1 MVPTRFLSKKISRR
15 RYLSHFRSIHR
26 GAYFAEL
33 RTTTVRKLLPESW
46 GFLCPVHTPD
56 GSPCGLLNHLTANCQ
71 VVTHEPESPEESE
84 AALTMVLTGL
94 GMTPSTASGAIPSSH
109 LVVMVDGK
117 VVGSI
122 KTTIAPAM
130 VAHLRA
136 IKAAKLATEGAI
148 TPDATIL
155 PIVAEEEAVPSH
167 LEIVHMPF
175 ERGAPYP
182 GVFLYTQ
189 AARMVRPVRQL
200 SSGAAE
206 LIGSLEQ
213 HNMNIRCPDG
223 GPGGSKNLRFTHE
236 EFSTHAMLSVVAS
249 LTPYSDFNQ
258 SPRNMYQCQMAKQ
271 TMGTAA
277 QALEHRTDNK
287 MYRLQTPQT
296 PITRTERYSEY
307 VMDEFPNGTNA
318 VVAVLAYTGYD
329 MEDAMILN
337 KSSVERGFAHASLY
351 KTETIDLRDEKGMD
365 MKFVAEAGRLK
376 KPSVGVVGIK
386 KEDRPV
392 GAFGAEYPQ
401 MIPSSPASISIA
413 EKGVKPEGNHKEA
426 QIIDIDG
433 LPHIGAAVWPGQTY
447 YTAADKLTGRG
458 KSGKMKGEETAIVEQ
473 VTIVGHPKDKEI
485 KQANIRLRFN
495 RNPVIGDK
503 FSSRHGQKGVLS
515 RLYDDVD
522 MPFCESTGMRPD
534 LLINPHAFPS
544 RMTIGMLIESLT
556 GKAGA
561 ITGQFVDASP
571 FQSAD
576 ADMPI
581 DPCEDFSKAL
591 EAAGFAKNG
600 GEVMISGVSGEPF
613 PVDIYIGVVHY
624 QRLRHMVSD
633 KFQVR
638 STGPINPL
646 TRQPIKGRK
655 FGGGIRFGEMERDSL
670 LAHGAAYLLHDRL
683 HACSDYHVMDV
694 CANCGLLVSTLTV
707 PHAASDTIGY
717 HATRGTD
724 TGGVGARGT
733 VMCKLCDT
741 GKYVERVALPFV
753 FKYLVS
759 ELAAMNIRCSLDVK

>member
-1 MVPTRFLSKKISRR
+1 M
-15 RYLSHFRSIHR
+15 
-26 GAYFAEL
+26 
-33 RTTTVRKLLPESW
+33 RKLLPESW

-56 GSPCGLLNHLTANCQ
+56 GSPCGLLNHLTADCRI
-71 VVTHEPESPEESE
+71 VTHEPATPEDTE
-84 AALTMVLTGL
+84 AALVMVLSGL
-94 GMTPSTASGAIPSSH
+94 GMIPTSAAAPTPPNH
-109 LVVMVDGK
+109 LTVMLDGK

-122 KTTIAPAM
+122 KANLAPAM

-136 IKAAKLATEGAI
+136 VKAAKLAVQEDMTPGA
-148 TPDATIL
+148 TVMPMFG
-155 PIVAEEEAVPSH
+155 EEEEVPAH
-167 LEIVHMPF
+167 LEVAHIPF

-182 GVFLYTQ
+182 GIFLYSQ

-200 SSGAAE
+200 VSGAAE
-206 LIGSLEQ
+206 LIGGLEQ

-223 GPGGSKNLRFTHE
+223 GPGGSRTLKFTHE
-236 EFSTHAMLSVVAS
+236 EFSTRAMLSVVAS

-287 MYRLQTPQT
+287 LYRLQTPQT
-296 PITRTERYSEY
+296 PITRTARYSEY
-307 VMDEFPNGTNA
+307 AMDEFPNGTNA

-351 KTETIDLRDEKGMD
+351 KTETINLREERASD
-365 MKFVAEAGRLK
+365 MKFAAEPGRVARAG
-376 KPSVGVVGIK
+376 VAGVK
-386 KEDRPV
+386 RERPV

-401 MIPSSPASISIA
+401 MVASTAASVA
-413 EKGVKPEGNHKEA
+413 VVEKGIQPEGTQKEA
-426 QIIDIDG
+426 TIIGSDG
-433 LPHIGAAVWPGQTY
+433 LPHIGAAVWPGQMY
-447 YTAADKLTGRG
+447 YSAIDRLTG
-458 KSGKMKGEETAIVEQ
+458 KSKTGKMKGEETAIVEQ
-473 VTIVGHPKDKEI
+473 VAIIGHPKDKDVR
-485 KQANIRLRFN
+485 QANIRLRFN

-515 RLYDDVD
+515 KLYDDVD

-556 GKAGA
+556 GKSGA
-561 ITGQFVDASP
+561 LTGTFVDASP

-576 ADMPI
+576 ADTVI
-581 DPCEDFSKAL
+581 DPCADFATAL

-600 GEVMISGVSGEPF
+600 GEVMVSGVSGEPF

-683 HACSDYHVMDV
+683 HSCSDYHVMDV
-694 CANCGLLVSTLTV
+694 CANCGLLVSTVTV
-707 PHAASDTIGY
+707 PHAASDTTGF
-717 HATRGTD
+717 HATRSND
-724 TGGVGARGT
+724 AGAATRGN
-733 VMCKLCDT
+733 VMCRLCDT
-741 GKYVERVALPFV
+741 GRYVERVALPFV

-759 ELAAMNIRCSLDVK
+759 ELAAMNIRCSLDIAS